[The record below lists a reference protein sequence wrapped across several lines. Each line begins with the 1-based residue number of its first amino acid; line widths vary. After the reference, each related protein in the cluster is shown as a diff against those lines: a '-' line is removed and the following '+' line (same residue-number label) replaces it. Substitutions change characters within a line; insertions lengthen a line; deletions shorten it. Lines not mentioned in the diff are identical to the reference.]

1 MAAAGL
7 ITQWIAIAT
16 GRDFLF
22 GLIPAFDPEGSRNLQ
37 AWFVSA
43 ALATCAGLAAL
54 AAASARPDS
63 AIQPRGWLAVV
74 TVCLVWSA
82 QRLTAVA
89 GLWRWADHPFIRPEL
104 LMVAA
109 GVLTCAAV
117 VFSANAATRAR
128 LLGVMVA
135 MLLFIVG
142 EAMVAAADA
151 GNFVSPLARA
161 GALQFSR
168 LIEGVAAGIFVLTV
182 LRYLRAEHAAV
193 SVIFFDSPRRGRR
206 RAPASARGEEMT
218 PAAVVRGLTMAVLLV
233 LATSLTVALASHP
246 DEGGWWHRLLFVD
259 FEGNLPTWFSVLLL
273 LTCSVP
279 AATIAALARQSG
291 DPGWRMWALLAVLFV
306 LLSADEG
313 ASLHELL
320 VTPLRRMVGDSPLLR
335 YPLIIPGLAAV
346 LSGALVF
353 GRFLQAWPLAI
364 RRLFLAGGG
373 LFLVGALG
381 VETVGGWFDPVLH
394 GPSVTYLL
402 LATLEEGCE
411 MIGATLMLRALLG
424 HLARET
430 GVLRVGDAAAS
441 GDEAAAAAA
450 RT

>member
-1 MAAAGL
+1 MPAAAGL

-193 SVIFFDSPRRGRR
+193 SVILLRLSAARSSACSSLGARGRDDARRGGPRPDDGGPAGAGHQPDRR
-206 RAPASARGEEMT
+206 P
-218 PAAVVRGLTMAVLLV
+218 
-233 LATSLTVALASHP
+233 
-246 DEGGWWHRLLFVD
+246 RL
-259 FEGNLPTWFSVLLL
+259 
-273 LTCSVP
+273 
-279 AATIAALARQSG
+279 
-291 DPGWRMWALLAVLFV
+291 
-306 LLSADEG
+306 
-313 ASLHELL
+313 
-320 VTPLRRMVGDSPLLR
+320 
-335 YPLIIPGLAAV
+335 
-346 LSGALVF
+346 
-353 GRFLQAWPLAI
+353 
-364 RRLFLAGGG
+364 
-373 LFLVGALG
+373 
-381 VETVGGWFDPVLH
+381 
-394 GPSVTYLL
+394 PS
-402 LATLEEGCE
+402 
-411 MIGATLMLRALLG
+411 
-424 HLARET
+424 
-430 GVLRVGDAAAS
+430 
-441 GDEAAAAAA
+441 
-450 RT
+450 